1 MTFESLIHSEGPGF
15 ASVSRIAAVFDPV
28 FARLEAWAA
37 QVEECAR
44 QPDCGR
50 TTLDPL
56 IETLVRTE
64 FSDSGS
70 CVIGAGFV
78 SAPDF
83 LGWHLAWWLGGQ
95 NPAGSAL
102 PATGIRHLET
112 IEDFRDESFRD
123 YTALEWWRVPAQTG
137 RRHVTGPYVDYLCTD
152 EYTLTLTLP
161 VYRGGTEL
169 IGVVGIDLSVDQIER
184 ELVPRLSAGGVRVTV
199 INASGRVV
207 VSTDAHLA
215 TGALL
220 RLPGLTERLRDPAPT
235 PDVLTDGAHTF
246 LWCGQTGL
254 AVVVG
259 PALTQPIEVPKIN
272 PSR

>member
-1 MTFESLIHSEGPGF
+1 MTFESLIHSDAQSF

-28 FARLEAWAA
+28 FARLEGWAA
-37 QVEECAR
+37 RVEDCAS
-44 QPDCGR
+44 QPDCGQ

-64 FSDSGS
+64 LADSDGM
-70 CVIGAGFV
+70 VIGAGFV
-78 SAPDF
+78 SAPSF

-95 NPAGSAL
+95 NQAESAL
-102 PATGIRHLET
+102 PATGIHHLET
-112 IEDFRDESFRD
+112 VEDPHDESFRD
-123 YTALEWWRVPAQTG
+123 YTALEWWRIPAQTG

-161 VYRGGTEL
+161 VYRGGSEL

-184 ELVPRLSAGGVRVTV
+184 ELVPRLGAGGVPVTV
-199 INASGRVV
+199 INASARVV
-207 VSTDAHLA
+207 VSTDVHLA

-220 RLPGLTERLRDPAPT
+220 RLPGLTERLRDRAPT
-235 PDVLTDGAHTF
+235 PALLADGAHTF
-246 LWCGQTGL
+246 RWCGQTGL

-259 PALTQPIEVPKIN
+259 PAEGQPIEVPKTK